1 MPPLGPLQPLP
12 AQMFPNTVDN
22 SLALPPT
29 IETSAFDSSQNPYS
43 LSCTSLTSRDAP
55 DNAPI
60 PEVPERLRSLS
71 NGPVS
76 RKTDGLSRPTVPQLP
91 SRHVYC
97 DTAPFKRFIID
108 DENEQVK
115 WPHSLIPLD
124 RLRALSERSLA
135 MQLYRSCQT
144 VFACQEA
151 MWDELIFRLSNRKE
165 ELFLFGWKDQEFDAL
180 HARQKFEKLMEQFRR

>member
-12 AQMFPNTVDN
+12 AQIFPNTVDN
-22 SLALPPT
+22 TLAPTT
-29 IETSAFDSSQNPYS
+29 IETSAFDSSQHPYS
-43 LSCTSLTSRDAP
+43 ISCTSLPSRDTS
-55 DNAPI
+55 DNTPI
-60 PEVPERLRSLS
+60 PGVPERLRSFS

-76 RKTDGLSRPTVPQLP
+76 LNTDGLPRPTVPQIH

-97 DTAPFKRFIID
+97 DTAPFKKFIID
-108 DENEQVK
+108 DENEQV
-115 WPHSLIPLD
+115 SLIPLD
-124 RLRALSERSLA
+124 RLRSLSERSLA

-165 ELFLFGWKDQEFDAL
+165 ELVLFGWKDQELEAL
-180 HARQKFEKLMEQFRR
+180 HARRKFEKLMEQFRR